1 MLRINN
7 NKIYFKQS
15 KSEDKTE
22 NKSLLPKVPKM
33 SEINF
38 PVLASTAVGTGAAL
52 LFLAKY
58 QRKGIR
64 EFAKIDYQLKE
75 VLGIGAGS
83 MAGGLIGGLIM
94 DRGKQIRKKL
104 EEANFQ
110 FLNNLLLP
118 TVFAE
123 RSINFIEHSNIEVL
137 QNLRTHHKATIL
149 VKSVAT
155 LLSIVG
161 GMHLG
166 GFIANKIN
174 NFALNNNKEEKFN
187 RKIQFKDYAVHV
199 DDIPVVLA
207 VQNIQVINKIVPACF
222 LTCGYEVGTKH

>member
-1 MLRINN
+1 
-7 NKIYFKQS
+7 
-15 KSEDKTE
+15 
-22 NKSLLPKVPKM
+22 
-33 SEINF
+33 
-38 PVLASTAVGTGAAL
+38 
-52 LFLAKY
+52 
-58 QRKGIR
+58 
-64 EFAKIDYQLKE
+64 
-75 VLGIGAGS
+75 
-83 MAGGLIGGLIM
+83 M